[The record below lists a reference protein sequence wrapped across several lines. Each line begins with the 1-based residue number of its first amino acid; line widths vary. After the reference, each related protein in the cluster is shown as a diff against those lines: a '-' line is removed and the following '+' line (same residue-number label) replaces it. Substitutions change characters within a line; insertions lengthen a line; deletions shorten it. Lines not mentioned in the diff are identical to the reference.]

1 MTLNMKEKSKQS
13 QYESVLKPTSLHVL
27 VKHCTFKAVSVG
39 PHQYNLMWVNLN
51 QLRHWSHRQV
61 QVPVCRLE
69 ATADAFIPYF
79 LFKPVS
85 KQPFPVAMVKAGP
98 PHCYSLQDSARNLWN
113 TSSILMHETK
123 HKLTDTVVEKQ
134 YFQALSKQMSTFWM
148 IWLCKKMS
156 LYNSCIKCS
165 QVHWWTWFCSAWRPK
180 WVHNI
185 DCSYKTP
192 RKLMTCRERPVVY
205 CNLGVWNLGY

>member
-1 MTLNMKEKSKQS
+1 MEKRSILHVGLPAVFMTLNMKEKSKQS
-13 QYESVLKPTSLHVL
+13 QYESVLNQPVFTFLLNIAHSRPFLLDRTNTTS
-27 VKHCTFKAVSVG
+27 C
-39 PHQYNLMWVNLN
+39 WVNLN

-123 HKLTDTVVEKQ
+123 YKLTDTVVEKQ
-134 YFQALSKQMSTFWM
+134 YFQALSKQMSTF
-148 IWLCKKMS
+148 
-156 LYNSCIKCS
+156 
-165 QVHWWTWFCSAWRPK
+165 
-180 WVHNI
+180 
-185 DCSYKTP
+185 
-192 RKLMTCRERPVVY
+192 
-205 CNLGVWNLGY
+205 